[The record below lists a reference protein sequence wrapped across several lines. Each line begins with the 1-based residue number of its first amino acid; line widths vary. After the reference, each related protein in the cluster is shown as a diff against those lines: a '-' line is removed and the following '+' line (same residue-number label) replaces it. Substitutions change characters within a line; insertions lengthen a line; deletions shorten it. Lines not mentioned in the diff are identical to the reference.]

1 MLKNFLN
8 LIKDMN
14 QLSKKFNKF
23 PDTQEHK
30 EIHTETCIIKLL
42 KDKDKERTLKAVRGK
57 QHYKQKFI
65 NKVNSFIVVFF
76 FSTES
81 IEAVEQHI

>member
-30 EIHTETCIIKLL
+30 EIHTETRIIKLL
-42 KDKDKERTLKAVRGK
+42 KDKDK
-57 QHYKQKFI
+57 
-65 NKVNSFIVVFF
+65 
-76 FSTES
+76 
-81 IEAVEQHI
+81 